1 MAKKKVV
8 ELKKKSRL
16 DAFKILRENEGFPV
30 PPRKAMSQAKKATKM
45 LGYPVAPYTNT
56 NPIQLFNWAKQEWGK
71 LGRWQSLATPV
82 VLLVGLLTWQKEQ
95 AVQEE
100 YMGNSEKAKARR
112 LAAQIYRVAEEPKRK
127 RKLLGIIPLPGGK

>member
-1 MAKKKVV
+1 MARKKVV

-16 DAFKILRENEGFPV
+16 DAFKILRGSEGFPV
-30 PPRKAMSQAKKATKM
+30 PPRKAMSQARKATKA

-56 NPIQLFNWAKQEWGK
+56 NPVQLFNWAKLEWIK

-82 VLLVGLLTWQKEQ
+82 ILLVVLRTWQKEQ
-95 AVQEE
+95 TVQEE
-100 YMGNSEKAKARR
+100 YMGNSDKAKARR
-112 LAAQIYRVAEEPKRK
+112 LAAQIYRVAEPPQRK

>member
-16 DAFKILRENEGFPV
+16 DAFKILRGSEGFPV
-30 PPRKAMSQAKKATKM
+30 PPRKAMSQAKKATKA

-56 NPIQLFNWAKQEWGK
+56 NPIQLFSWAKQEWSK
-71 LGRWQSLATPV
+71 MGRWQSLVAPV
-82 VLLVGLLTWQKEQ
+82 VLLVALRTWDKEQ

-100 YMGNSEKAKARR
+100 YMGMSDKARARR
-112 LAAQIYRVAEEPKRK
+112 LAAQIYRVDEPPKRK